1 VMPLLQPVTA
11 LVEERRGLAWTE
23 PELKPVSGVA
33 QVSVMG
39 H

>member
-1 VMPLLQPVTA
+1 L
-11 LVEERRGLAWTE
+11 GWTE

-39 H
+39 HGPPAWVRSGMKPSD